1 MGVFTNSENNSGL
14 IKPMNQTNLSSH
26 LPILRSSSFCLA
38 SFQNLPRWLTVSIHL
53 SAPRRDCQSL
63 GPCGRG
69 GHETATV
76 LPLCATTLKIDLCL
90 LSQVRWVPLMGQK
103 CSCTSN
109 AVYAYIRVIILPTQR
124 IHFQGQITEPYH
136 TFAFFDPSK
145 MSNLMTPVILLPH
158 RFSLSVH
165 IWFQSEWNWQLY
177 VRIEPDFCGN
187 CDSWAFHH
195 SILVV
200 AYTCTDTPFLI
211 YYFTYLFSFS
221 DYDFT
226 TDSIPSRCLSCH
238 IPHSA
243 HKTTRGFKYYTPRH
257 WKITYPLVCKK

>member
-1 MGVFTNSENNSGL
+1 MFICLNIYQVIQYDLFFPQLEVTLPSKGSLNYPKKVTKNCHGSLTITIKCLKNGGVHQSENNSGL

-63 GPCGRG
+63 GPCGRC

-90 LSQVRWVPLMGQK
+90 LSQVRWVPLMGHK
-103 CSCTSN
+103 CSYTSN

-124 IHFQGQITEPYH
+124 IHFQGQISEPYH
-136 TFAFFDPSK
+136 TFAFFDPSN

-158 RFSLSVH
+158 RFSLSLSTFGFNLNETGNFTCGWNPIFVATVTLDPS
-165 IWFQSEWNWQLY
+165 IILFQL
-177 VRIEPDFCGN
+177 
-187 CDSWAFHH
+187 
-195 SILVV
+195 L
-200 AYTCTDTPFLI
+200 
-211 YYFTYLFSFS
+211 
-221 DYDFT
+221 
-226 TDSIPSRCLSCH
+226 H
-238 IPHSA
+238 IPVLIHPS
-243 HKTTRGFKYYTPRH
+243 
-257 WKITYPLVCKK
+257 